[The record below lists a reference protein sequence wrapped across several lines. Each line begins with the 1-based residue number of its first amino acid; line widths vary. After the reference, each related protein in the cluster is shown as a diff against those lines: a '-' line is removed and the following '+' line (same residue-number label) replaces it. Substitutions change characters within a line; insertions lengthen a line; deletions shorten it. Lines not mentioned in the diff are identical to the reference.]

1 MRYATWEVN
10 FIDDE
15 KNGLTPE
22 PIIRS
27 RGGEAEGLFFA
38 EERKIVG
45 WFSDDANID
54 GLENYSFEEIT
65 PESALQLALI
75 IDPSAYTNAN
85 GIISFQI
92 KEIE

>member
-15 KNGLTPE
+15 NNGLTPE

-27 RGGEAEGLFFA
+27 RGGEAEGLFFS
-38 EERKIVG
+38 EEKKIVG
-45 WFSDDANID
+45 WFSDNANTD

-65 PESALQLALI
+65 PEFALQLALI
-75 IDPSAYTNAN
+75 IDQSAYINTN
-85 GIISFQI
+85 GIISFEI

>member
-1 MRYATWEVN
+1 MRYATWKVN

-38 EERKIVG
+38 EEKKIVG
-45 WFSDDANID
+45 WFSDDANTD

-65 PESALQLALI
+65 PESALQLALATN
-75 IDPSAYTNAN
+75 PTAYVNTN

-92 KEIE
+92 EETQ